1 MFRDMS
7 LVRLQE
13 VFLKDY
19 APGSETAVRFAKRLR
34 RVSEALGLA
43 GRRSGRSLN
52 GAAGHPRP
60 LLGKRIYEADEERQL
75 ALLKEF
81 FQELVLDEPPHA
93 GARAG
98 A

>member
-1 MFRDMS
+1 MS

-34 RVSEALGLA
+34 RVSEALGLFGEEVDKA
-43 GRRSGRSLN
+43 SMERRVIRTLYWE
-52 GAAGHPRP
+52 
-60 LLGKRIYEADEERQL
+60 KIYEAEEERQL

-81 FQELVLDEPPHA
+81 FQELVLDEPPQCGRHRKA
-93 GARAG
+93 EAS
-98 A
+98 